1 MPKIWIIGASEGIG
15 RALAVELANDK
26 ENFLILSARNTERL
40 KELSDNLNSE
50 SLLIPIDVT
59 NKESVLNGWQKI
71 KEKSITIDRIVY
83 CAGYYKPMS
92 AESMEID
99 EIEKMICVNLT
110 GAIRVLNLV
119 IPEFIKQ
126 KRGDIILIG
135 SIVGYRG
142 LPNSLGYG
150 SSKAGIINLAES
162 LKCDLSGLGIKVQV
176 INPGFVKTRL
186 TDLNKF
192 YMPSIMLPEQAA
204 KYITKAMK
212 TNCFE
217 SRFPFLFANFLKLA
231 SKLPYW
237 LYFILAKIIKP
248 N

>member
-1 MPKIWIIGASEGIG
+1 MMPKIWIIGASEGIG

-150 SSKAGIINLAES
+150 SSKAGIIN
-162 LKCDLSGLGIKVQV
+162 Q
-176 INPGFVKTRL
+176 
-186 TDLNKF
+186 
-192 YMPSIMLPEQAA
+192 
-204 KYITKAMK
+204 YITKAMK